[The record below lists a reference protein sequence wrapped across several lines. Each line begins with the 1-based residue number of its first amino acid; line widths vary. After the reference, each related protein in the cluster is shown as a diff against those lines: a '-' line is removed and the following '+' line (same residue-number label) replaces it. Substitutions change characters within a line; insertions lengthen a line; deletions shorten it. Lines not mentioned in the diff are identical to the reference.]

1 MHMPFCS
8 NCGSQVPD
16 GKNFCPQCGAAQ
28 AAQQNAGDF
37 STKVTDKFNE
47 INNTTDYSSSYRPE
61 DIAANKVMA
70 VFAYIG
76 ILFLIPLL
84 AAKESPFA
92 RYHANQGLVLF
103 LFEIAAGIVMSILGW
118 IPVLGTIINIVLWLV
133 IVALCIIGKINAVNG
148 KCKDLPVIGKFRLI
162 K

>member
-1 MHMPFCS
+1 MPFCS
-8 NCGSQVPD
+8 SCGSQVPD
-16 GKNFCPQCGAAQ
+16 GKKFCPQCGAAQ
-28 AAQQNAGDF
+28 AASQDSGDF
-37 STKVTDKFNE
+37 STKVTEKFNE
-47 INNTTDYSSSYRPE
+47 INNTPDYSSGYRPE

-92 RYHANQGLVLF
+92 RFHANQGIVLF
-103 LFEIAAGIVMSILGW
+103 LFEIAAGIVMAILGW
-118 IPVLGTIINIVLWLV
+118 IPVLGTIIDIVIWLA
-133 IVALCIIGKINAVNG
+133 ILALCIIGIVNVANG
-148 KCKDLPVIGKFRLI
+148 KSKDLPVIGKFRLI

>member
-1 MHMPFCS
+1 
-8 NCGSQVPD
+8 
-16 GKNFCPQCGAAQ
+16 
-28 AAQQNAGDF
+28 
-37 STKVTDKFNE
+37 
-47 INNTTDYSSSYRPE
+47 
-61 DIAANKVMA
+61 MA

-133 IVALCIIGKINAVNG
+133 IVALCIIGIINAVNG